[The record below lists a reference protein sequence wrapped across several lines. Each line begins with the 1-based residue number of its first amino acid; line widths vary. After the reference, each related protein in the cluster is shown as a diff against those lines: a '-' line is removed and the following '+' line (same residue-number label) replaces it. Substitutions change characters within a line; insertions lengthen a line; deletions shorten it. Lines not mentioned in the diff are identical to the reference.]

1 MSQRVSTAAVPHASA
16 PHQLQYLEAM
26 GITAW
31 TARYRMPNAAHTPEC
46 EWPEVAP
53 APATQPPAQRLHA
66 LLDESPAPTVFSNPV
81 TPPAA
86 PKPSASPGRMQAL
99 LDAAAVEKNAS
110 SNTGLST
117 PVQSPEPIALS
128 TPTAPSSTVSAA
140 PQALRF
146 TLQVAALADR
156 WLVVLVQAKPPT
168 PAERRLLS
176 ALWAAAGI
184 HSDVGAFIDFQWPM
198 IEGLSVE
205 SPVIEAQ
212 QGINAFLD
220 GRARAGLNVQ
230 QLVLFGAD
238 QHDDTAAL
246 RQVLDTNDAGQSELL
261 SLPVWQGPALSEL
274 MASAELKA
282 ALWPALYT
290 LGQSWQK
297 ATAAVE
303 SADA

>member
-1 MSQRVSTAAVPHASA
+1 MSQRVSTEAVPHASA
-16 PHQLQYLEAM
+16 PRQLQYLEAM

-53 APATQPPAQRLHA
+53 ASAAKPPAQRLYA
-66 LLDESPAPTVFSNPV
+66 LLDE
-81 TPPAA
+81 PPAA
-86 PKPSASPGRMQAL
+86 FSEHVKQPIAAKPSASPRRMPPV
-99 LDAAAVEKNAS
+99 LDGAVVEKSAS
-110 SNTGLST
+110 PGAGLSLSA
-117 PVQSPEPIALS
+117 QRPERTALS
-128 TPTAPSSTVSAA
+128 TSAASSSTVLSA

-146 TLQVAALADR
+146 TLQVAALEDR

-168 PAERRLLS
+168 LTEQRLLV

-184 HSDVGAFIDFQWPM
+184 HADAGAFIDFQWPM

-212 QGINAFLD
+212 QGISAFLD
-220 GRARAGLNVQ
+220 GRARAGLTVQ
-230 QLVLFGAD
+230 QLVMFGAD
-238 QHDDTAAL
+238 QHDDMVAL
-246 RQVLDTNDAGQSELL
+246 RQVLEINDAGQSELL

-274 MASAELKA
+274 MASVEQKA
-282 ALWPALYT
+282 ALWPALHL
-290 LGQSWQK
+290 LGQSWQT
-297 ATAAVE
+297 ATVAAE